1 MYARV
6 LKLCT
11 VMVPTNVCTCTEVMY
26 SNGTNKSTR
35 VLKLCTVM
43 VPRKVRMCT
52 EVMYSNGTKKSTHV
66 Y

>member
-11 VMVPTNVCTCTEVMY
+11 VMVPTKVRMCTEVMCSNGTNKVPMCTEVMY
-26 SNGTNKSTR
+26 SNGTNKS
-35 VLKLCTVM
+35 M
-43 VPRKVRMCT
+43 
-52 EVMYSNGTKKSTHV
+52 HV